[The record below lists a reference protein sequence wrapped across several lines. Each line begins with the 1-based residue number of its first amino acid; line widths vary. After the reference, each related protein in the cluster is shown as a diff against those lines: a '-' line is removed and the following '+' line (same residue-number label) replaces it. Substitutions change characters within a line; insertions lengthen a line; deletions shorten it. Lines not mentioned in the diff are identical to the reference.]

1 VVGKI
6 TTEFMREGY
15 NGGDKTTSYTELS
28 GQSFSSKKVIESE
41 RCVGE
46 RNSLKSDVKEGRG
59 FSPRHHK
66 GTNYYRQG
74 SRVKN
79 KKKKKKKE
87 KILFNS

>member
-15 NGGDKTTSYTELS
+15 NGGGQTTSFTELS

-59 FSPRHHK
+59 FSPRHHNAP
-66 GTNYYRQG
+66 TNHRQG
-74 SRVKN
+74 KTE
-79 KKKKKKKE
+79 KKKKKKK
-87 KILFNS
+87 KKGKNLI